1 MAGKGEFIRSIPL
14 EVIKAITRIR
24 KPTEEQRLIID
35 ELTQTSTPEL
45 GPILAKELAETTQK
59 KKPGLKKRSG

>member
-1 MAGKGEFIRSIPL
+1 MAGRNEFIPSIPL
-14 EVIKAITRIR
+14 EVIGAIGGIK
-24 KPTEEQRLIID
+24 KPTVEQQLIID

-59 KKPGLKKRSG
+59 KKPGLKKRRG